1 MQLVESVVDT
11 PEGLVFTAAPVGD
24 ADVWTTSFITE
35 SGAEF
40 TTRTLDT
47 DPIVLAA
54 AGDVAR
60 IQMIEPLSL
69 DWTRNPPSV
78 PDEFT
83 VTVRSVT
90 VPVDLRIIR
99 GMQVGA
105 WLYVHEDASEDLQAR
120 AARCQVGTPGYFG
133 GVVDVVKRTS
143 DGRELTL
150 ECRDYTAIP
159 MATTLDLEQL
169 DGISLDQPLPDIVR
183 ALIDLVP
190 GGDQWVIVPRGQMAT
205 LGVPAYDLADEVKVR
220 VASREQD
227 ARPKGNLY
235 GMVGAFGNL
244 DNVTLDPA
252 SAELVMLPD
261 GPGFVDRGRADALKG
276 LFISPRDADRASY
289 FLANP
294 EKFVTGSGPRKIP
307 ARVVSKTVPP
317 TWAQLLGGADT
328 VWEAITRLSQL
339 MGAVAEVAV
348 LDGGAVGVVLVD
360 ALELQLGDVLRPFER
375 DGSAARV
382 FEFGSNIVN
391 MTDGR
396 QLLGGQRI
404 DWAEVQAADPVTG
417 KMRRGRYGR
426 SERSGA
432 GSDHGLTVT
441 AHGFTDQSHLDR
453 LAKAAWLNANS
464 GELELAVT
472 TDDPWSLGGGPDD
485 ADLLGCGGGAVVDI
499 DFAGLALADGVP
511 LAVALRALGV
521 PEDAADTLAAAS
533 AAASPSLRFQAVEV
547 KHSYSQTDDGSYSCD
562 LTLQTFLDDGSEHG
576 AIDVGDIL

>member
-11 PEGLVFTAAPVGD
+11 PEGLVFTASPVGD

-190 GGDQWVIVPRGQMAT
+190 GGDQWKIVPRGQMAT

-220 VASREQD
+220 VAAREVRQD
-227 ARPKGNLY
+227 RIGQLAVL
-235 GMVGAFGNL
+235 
-244 DNVTLDPA
+244 
-252 SAELVMLPD
+252 S
-261 GPGFVDRGRADALKG
+261 GPGDFDVDPNTGELIGELPTLGAIDSSA
-276 LFISPRDADRASY
+276 FDRVGTIDVA
-289 FLANP
+289 
-294 EKFVTGSGPRKIP
+294 ETITRKIP